1 MRVTMHTTT
10 TATCGIAD
18 YARDLLLG
26 LRGTVDVEVVPISP
40 DQVNPARM
48 LLVGRRLSA
57 ADLTH
62 IHHNFGFWGR
72 GSLSY
77 RMMFQTLQ
85 RAITVPVVLTSHSVF
100 PARPRKWNGSL
111 KGLAIQVLGLHE
123 FMDRSTYLFANRII
137 VHSRCH
143 FRLLAERGIPP
154 ERLVEIMPGVPEVSL
169 PPALAVEQFRQ
180 AWGLQGKRVLG
191 LFGFIQPNKNYELLV
206 RALPHLPADVILVFV
221 GGVRTA
227 GEAWYGRKLE
237 ALASSQGVAQRVR
250 ITGFLPREQLGPA
263 LSAVDLFVL
272 PYVADSSVSYSA
284 RLCLAYER
292 PILASAVDAF
302 QELRERNRCLE
313 LFTTAD
319 PAALAGHVLEL
330 LNDPARRAAL
340 VEEVRA
346 YNRERSWRRVAA
358 ETLHVYRSLAGHTA
372 CASSS

>member
-10 TATCGIAD
+10 AANCGIAD
-18 YARDLLLG
+18 YARDLLAG
-26 LRGTVDVEVVPISP
+26 LRGSVDVEVVPITP
-40 DQVNPARM
+40 GLVNPARM
-48 LLVGRRLSA
+48 LSVARRLNA

-77 RMMFQTLQ
+77 RLMFQTLQ
-85 RAITVPVVLTSHSVF
+85 RAIRVPVVLTSHSVF
-100 PARPRKWNGSL
+100 PARPRRWNGSL
-111 KGLAIQVLGLHE
+111 KGLAITLLGLHD
-123 FMDRSTYLFANRII
+123 FMDRRTYLVAHRII

-143 FRLLAERGIPP
+143 LRLLAQRGIAP

-169 PPALAVEQFRQ
+169 PSTVEVEEFRRT
-180 AWGLQGKRVLG
+180 WDLQGKRILG

-206 RALPHLPADVILVFV
+206 RALPYLPADVVLVLV
-221 GGVRTA
+221 GGVRTT
-227 GEAWYGRKLE
+227 GEAWYGQKLE
-237 ALASSQGVAQRVR
+237 ALARSLGVADRVR

-284 RLCLAYER
+284 RLCLAHGK
-292 PILASAVDAF
+292 PLLASAVDAF
-302 QELRERNRCLE
+302 QELRERHRCLE

-330 LNDPARRAAL
+330 LNDPARRGAL
-340 VEEVRA
+340 VEEVIRYA
-346 YNRERSWRRVAA
+346 RERSWRRVAA
-358 ETLHVYRSLAGHTA
+358 ETRKVYQSLAGQTA